1 MASVGRHRALPPVTV
16 LLSLLGLVLPFVLW
30 EVNAQAQQNLLV
42 PKLGEIVQALQESA
56 ESGALWYNASVTLRS
71 ALCGLL
77 LAVVVGVALGTAMA
91 QSRLLEAV
99 LSPLLGA
106 SYPVPKLALYPV
118 AILIFGLG
126 TLPVVILVA
135 LECMYPI
142 AYNTFQGVRS
152 TPRELVRAAANSE
165 GGPLRTFGA
174 VHVPSALPSVMT
186 GLRIAVPIMIVV
198 AVVVEMLGQSR
209 GLGFLIRDAGRAI
222 EPALALGVILLLG
235 VVGVALDFLIKMAT
249 RRLVFWE
256 VAPGE

>member
-1 MASVGRHRALPPVTV
+1 MAEIHHGRSLRPAAV
-16 LLSLLGLVLPFVLW
+16 LLGALGLVLPFVLW
-30 EVNAQAQQNLLV
+30 ELNAQAQQNFLV
-42 PKLGEIVQALQESA
+42 PGLGEVVGALRESA
-56 ESGALWYNASVTLRS
+56 ESGTLWYNASVTLRS
-71 ALCGLL
+71 ALAGLL
-77 LAVVVGVALGTAMA
+77 VAIVVGVALGTAMA

-106 SYPVPKLALYPV
+106 TYPVPKLALYPV

-142 AYNTFQGVRS
+142 AYNTFQGVRA
-152 TPRELVRAAANSE
+152 TPKDLVRAAANSE
-165 GGPLRTFGA
+165 GGRLGTFGV
-174 VHVPSALPSVMT
+174 VHVPSSLPSVMT

-235 VVGVALDFLIKMAT
+235 VIGVVLDVLIKVLT
-249 RRLVFWE
+249 RRVVFWE
-256 VAPGE
+256 VAPGD